1 MSLGEHDVN
10 AISGNKSKNILKTVN
25 IDMICQYGLL
35 DLYREYNGG
44 RGPEN
49 KMKTLVTVVTIFI
62 SASLLVTG
70 CGCSEVKAAP
80 QELATATQKI
90 VNEVKEQDNS
100 VFEEI
105 QKNIDMVNELK
116 SDIENSK
123 ESDKQKLLNNVV
135 NDLEKVTES
144 YEDLSGKREEI
155 RKTLLK
161 KIEAIEDLQGR
172 VQKETARL
180 NELRNDYSTT
190 LKTFNDPDPEI
201 VRTRKAALTQTIQYV
216 DMQLQLWSEFYN
228 TEKQIRSETAVVQQ
242 RIDSFLSVIESSA
255 MLFREGLNLLKL
267 QRDINDALSLFTQ
280 DLPRMEQLSRDMEQ
294 SWSHL
299 DTLVNTL
306 TSMSIDISHN

>member
-1 MSLGEHDVN
+1 MKIIIT
-10 AISGNKSKNILKTVN
+10 AIS
-25 IDMICQYGLL
+25 
-35 DLYREYNGG
+35 
-44 RGPEN
+44 
-49 KMKTLVTVVTIFI
+49 IFI
-62 SASLLVTG
+62 IASPLVTG
-70 CGCSEVKAAP
+70 CGCSEAKAAP

-90 VNEVKEQDNS
+90 VDEVKKQDTS

-116 SDIENSK
+116 SDIETSR

-144 YEDLSGKREEI
+144 YEDLSGRREEI

-161 KIEAIEDLQGR
+161 EIDAIEDLQGK

-180 NELRNDYSTT
+180 NELRNDYSNK

-201 VRTRKAALTQTIQYV
+201 VRTRKAALAQAIKYI
-216 DMQLQLWSEFYN
+216 DMQLQLWSEFYS
-228 TEKQIRSETAVVQQ
+228 TEKQIRDETVVVQQ

-255 MLFREGLNLLKL
+255 ILFREGLNLLKL
-267 QRDINDALSLFTQ
+267 QSDINDALSLFTQ

-294 SWSHL
+294 SWSHM

-306 TSMSIDISHN
+306 TSMSIDINHN

>member
-1 MSLGEHDVN
+1 
-10 AISGNKSKNILKTVN
+10 
-25 IDMICQYGLL
+25 
-35 DLYREYNGG
+35 
-44 RGPEN
+44 
-49 KMKTLVTVVTIFI
+49 MKTIMMVI
-62 SASLLVTG
+62 SIIMVGTLLLTS
-70 CGCSEVKAAP
+70 CSEAKAMP

-105 QKNIDMVNELK
+105 QRNIDMVNKLK
-116 SDIENSK
+116 NDIETSK
-123 ESDKQKLLNNVV
+123 EANKQKLLNRVV
-135 NDLEKVTES
+135 DELEKVTRS
-144 YEDLSGKREEI
+144 YEELSGRREEI

-161 KIEAIEDLQGR
+161 KVTALEELQGK

-180 NELRNDYSTT
+180 NELKNSYSKT
-190 LKTFNDPDPEI
+190 LKTFNDPNPEI
-201 VRTRKAALTQTIQYV
+201 VRTRKAALTQAIKYI
-216 DMQLQLWSEFYN
+216 DMQLQLWSEFYS
-228 TEKQIRSETAVVQQ
+228 TEQQIRNETAAVQK

-255 MLFREGLNLLKL
+255 ILFREGLNLLKL

-306 TSMSIDISHN
+306 TSMSINFSQS